1 MKIDK
6 NKISHNALDSQLR
19 ITNLND
25 NIFNGHKYRAPN
37 LKSGVIKEANISYI
51 NNNITTNVII
61 PINKSFNFNS
71 AFTVDIFLDE
81 ASIGPLGQGGLFL
94 SVNENKSK
102 LSLTLTDNTILKA
115 TLDKCYYINGYYIT
129 GGTSRKNYDTI
140 TSSDYSTYFTSFY
153 FVIETDGN
161 NDRIIF
167 SDNVYVK
174 GNVIV
179 ETLDNANINLKTSN
193 NTEINLGSSNKSNI
207 YIDSLNNSSIII
219 NNQIKK
225 DSNINI
231 KQAFNCANLN
241 KIQGT
246 YSNDYAISFGT
257 KNNPIDKNHLYII
270 KIVDAAGTF
279 VLGSIFFFDEN
290 LSSGIKTANNI
301 YTNSGSNQYIVM
313 VKALAN
319 SIPTTDWSNADGL
332 YVYVAYVNHSDMY
345 MDSEHLAVQISNL
358 KLSHEKSC
366 IMQVPMNFNINNY
379 GLE

>member
-37 LKSGVIKEANISYI
+37 LKSGVIKEANISYR
-51 NNNITTNVII
+51 NNNVTTNVII
-61 PINKSFNFNS
+61 PINKSFNFNN
-71 AFTVDIFLDE
+71 AFTVDVFLDQ
-81 ASIGPLGQGGLFL
+81 ASIGPLEQGALFL
-94 SVNENKSK
+94 SINENKSK

-115 TLDKCYYINGYYIT
+115 TLDKCYYIT
-129 GGTSRKNYDTI
+129 GGTSWTNYVTI

-161 NDRIIF
+161 NDRIVF
-167 SDNVYVK
+167 SDDVYVK

-179 ETLDNANINLKTSN
+179 ENLDNANINLKTSN

-246 YSNDYAISFGT
+246 YSNAYAISFGT

-290 LSSGIKTANNI
+290 LSKGIKTANNI
-301 YTNSGSNQYIVM
+301 YTNSGTNQYIVM
-313 VKALAN
+313 VKALVN
-319 SIPTTDWSNADGL
+319 GIPTTDWSNADGL

-345 MDSEHLAVQISNL
+345 MDSEHLAIQISNL
-358 KLSHEKSC
+358 KLSHAQSY
-366 IMQVPMNFNINNY
+366 IMQVPINFNINNY
-379 GLE
+379 GLDNS

>member
-1 MKIDK
+1 MIINKNTIYNTKNYSGYNNESGTQIRDSIENVFFLSDNEISKNDLIQPPFLHKIVISNVTGVLHSDEKIVFDINQQLSAMQDYIFDK
-6 NKISHNALDSQLR
+6 TIRKATKDGNYFITIHSGTKIKYNIVEKPEDTLEGFYLSLLTNFYIESSDLTGEFSPDQYR
-19 ITNLND
+19 IDFYIT
-25 NIFNGHKYRAPN
+25 
-37 LKSGVIKEANISYI
+37 LKSSQ
-51 NNNITTNVII
+51 
-61 PINKSFNFNS
+61 
-71 AFTVDIFLDE
+71 
-81 ASIGPLGQGGLFL
+81 SI
-94 SVNENKSK
+94 
-102 LSLTLTDNTILKA
+102 
-115 TLDKCYYINGYYIT
+115 Y
-129 GGTSRKNYDTI
+129 
-140 TSSDYSTYFTSFY
+140 
-153 FVIETDGN
+153 
-161 NDRIIF
+161 F
-167 SDNVYVK
+167 SDDVHVN

-179 ETLDNANINLKTSN
+179 ETLDNANINLKTLN

-231 KQAFNCANLN
+231 KQAFDCANLN

-301 YTNSGSNQYIVM
+301 YTNSGNNQYIVM

-345 MDSEHLAVQISNL
+345 MDSQHLAVQISNL